1 MKFKLLSVLILIGCV
16 VLAAEENSLRF
27 CGLKLG
33 QKISK
38 DIVPTSRTEMY
49 YGYSF
54 SPNETILQYN
64 QYAFH
69 ASLLTRTITSVS
81 AGFTTESR
89 MAANELFVQTCRWLD
104 QKYPNKKLEHYNK
117 SNRRIC
123 VKFIDSADKTYYM
136 IELNNPIESFYVVVF
151 ALYNTQLSELQKS
164 EAENVLLVSNNEE
177 NVLYEYS
184 ANQVKDSVES
194 ADQKLFK
201 RIAIQKANQA
211 SSKLYQQHIEQIC
224 TQDRESGN
232 TRKKTES
239 ERSEAV
245 EGEEEQL
252 LDIHNPEADFFKALG
267 CKAPDSLFAVGG
279 KREIGFGEKLRK
291 VLEAEIGKKY
301 SISEAF
307 WIYAVPFRRYIEKV
321 EADARIALL
330 EEIFDGI
337 AFDDINSVSPR
348 AIKEFG
354 WTDGSKSPEEAKD
367 RRLRSYYKLF
377 GDDVYLVVN
386 SDKYNELSADNKLK
400 VLRPFAEEELRKI
413 AEIKQ
418 SAQKILNN
426 TRQST
431 CCKIGTFFV
440 ENICYVWISIL
451 MLIMIIW
458 LKKKKGLRS
467 VAKDED
473 CH

>member
-1 MKFKLLSVLILIGCV
+1 MKLKLLSVLILIGCV

-89 MAANELFVQTCRWLD
+89 MAANELFLQTCRWLD

-123 VKFIDSADKTYYM
+123 VKFIDNADKTYYM

-211 SSKLYQQHIEQIC
+211 VSKLYQQHLEQIC
-224 TQDRESGN
+224 TQDKESGN
-232 TRKKTES
+232 TRKKAES
-239 ERSEAV
+239 ERNEAV
-245 EGEEEQL
+245 EREEEL
-252 LDIHNPEADFFKALG
+252 LAIDNPDVDIFAAVG
-267 CKAPDSLFAVGG
+267 GKAPDSAFAVGG

-291 VLEAEIGKKY
+291 VLEAEIGDKY

-330 EEIFDGI
+330 EKIFDGI
-337 AFDDINSVSPR
+337 AFDDVNAVPKSAIAQYGFEGLNSAEEV
-348 AIKEFG
+348 KERRLERYKNVLG
-354 WTDGSKSPEEAKD
+354 EDAQYVMQSPEYQ
-367 RRLRSYYKLF
+367 S
-377 GDDVYLVVN
+377 
-386 SDKYNELSADNKLK
+386 LSADDKLK

-458 LKKKKGLRS
+458 LKNKKGLRS
-467 VAKDED
+467 AAKDEN